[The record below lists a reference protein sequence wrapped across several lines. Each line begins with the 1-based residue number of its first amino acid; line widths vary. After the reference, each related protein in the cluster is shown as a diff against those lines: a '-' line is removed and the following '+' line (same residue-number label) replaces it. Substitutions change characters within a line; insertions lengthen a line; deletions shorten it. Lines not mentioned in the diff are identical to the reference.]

1 MGKTVEQMTAQVLA
15 NLKTGYQC
23 MSYPMPDSNFTK
35 ERMDASKAAGVKGP
49 AKSAKRQGTVKLG
62 GLTL

>member
-23 MSYPMPDSNFTK
+23 QHYPQPDSNFTK
-35 ERMDASKAAGVKGP
+35 ERMDASKAAGVGKGLP
-49 AKSAKRQGTVKLG
+49 APKKGKVKLG
-62 GLTL
+62 GKVI

>member
-1 MGKTVEQMTAQVLA
+1 MGKSVDQMVAQVLA

-23 MSYPMPDSNFTK
+23 LQYPQPDSNFSK
-35 ERMDASKAAGVKGP
+35 EKMDASKAAGVKGP
-49 AKSAKRQGTVKLG
+49 PKSAKRQGPVKDG